1 VDLPHI
7 ESICLQVSNSNLSFT
22 LGCIYRPP
30 NTVITDDVILT
41 QKLQSLSANCS
52 NLMIAGDFNF
62 PQLTWPI
69 KQQSENTSSNSLFA
83 DLIMNSNL
91 QQLILE
97 PTRYRCGQRPSLLD
111 LLLCNENNLI
121 YDTSLTSPIGKSDH
135 VVIEYKLQLLIDN
148 KPKQFLKHLN
158 IINYTNLKERLNSTD
173 WSLVFDSD
181 DSTSS

>member
-1 VDLPHI
+1 
-7 ESICLQVSNSNLSFT
+7 
-22 LGCIYRPP
+22 
-30 NTVITDDVILT
+30 
-41 QKLQSLSANCS
+41 
-52 NLMIAGDFNF
+52 MIAGDFNF
-62 PQLTWPI
+62 PHLTWSI
-69 KQQSENTSSNSLFA
+69 KQQPENTSSNSLFA

-121 YDTSLTSPIGKSDH
+121 YDINLTSPIGKSDH

-173 WSLVFDSD
+173 WSLVFDAD
-181 DSTSS
+181 DLLGITSTTYYHQQSLKKLLLKWSRSTLLIPGYLLIYVVVLK